1 MVNLK
6 IQRIEPPPG
15 LDNVKPSQFPPGPP
29 EFTPNLDKG
38 RVKLIWLLQC
48 AVLLGFIGVW
58 WKLGLSPWM
67 GATGVGVFSGL
78 CAGLGYLMWREA
90 STPDPLPPGSCLL
103 WHMKAGIWLTFVA
116 ILLVGWAIAIRV
128 NWKESFWPGLVFC
141 SILVVLEILTLPMS
155 RYAITHRAT
164 PWFQFT
170 VGVTLVPVL
179 VAWILATFTSWL
191 NPRLSGSA
199 ASGQSEQTR
208 REELAKRETW
218 AKHRG
223 WRTAGG
229 RPIIIAVAL
238 SGGGYRAA
246 AIHAGLLQA
255 LDESCVP
262 IRYLSTV
269 SGGSIIGAYYA
280 LGYPPTLFRKT
291 LLENRPGLPDDFLS
305 MHWVFLDWFWGK
317 WNSADT
323 YARHFRNVFFES
335 KRLVDTSPAPLLL
348 INATDIEED
357 ADHAREVFYKGRHQ
371 NYPELDHTLLADLV
385 AASGAFPG
393 AFQPKKIRWMPARGP
408 GVPRIRRFV
417 DGGVVENLGVEGLD
431 KFRRLKGGGRPFDEP
446 DLSIISDAS
455 RRSRS
460 DDLPMKVELLQLLS
474 RSQGISYDS
483 LHRFLYKQVK
493 GKRILPIRATQES
506 GMATLRSYEF
516 RSKLTNRRAP
526 PIPGNV
532 VAAEVATYDTL
543 KELTPIQVEKA
554 FWVGHTLGWYYWTRI
569 NAVRER
575 LGGSGV
581 ECPEP

>member
-1 MVNLK
+1 MDNLK

-15 LDNVKPSQFPPGPP
+15 LEDVKPSQFPPGPL
-29 EFTPNLDKG
+29 EFTPNLDRG
-38 RVKLIWLLQC
+38 RVRLIWLLQF
-48 AVLLGFIGVW
+48 AVLLGFLAVWLKFGV
-58 WKLGLSPWM
+58 SPWM
-67 GATGVGVFSGL
+67 GATGVVVFSGL
-78 CAGLGYLMWREA
+78 CGGLGYLMWREA
-90 STPDPLPPGSCLL
+90 STPDPLPPRSCLL
-103 WHMKAGIWLTFVA
+103 WHMKAGIWLTFFA
-116 ILLVGWAIAIRV
+116 IFSVGWAIAIRI
-128 NWKESFWPGLVFC
+128 NWKEFFWPGVIFC
-141 SILVVLEILTLPMS
+141 SILLLLELLTLPLS
-155 RYAITHRAT
+155 RYAIKHRAT

-170 VGVTLVPVL
+170 VGVTLLPVL
-179 VAWILATFTSWL
+179 LAWTLATLASWL

-199 ASGQSEQTR
+199 ASAELEQTR
-208 REELAKRETW
+208 REEIAKRETW
-218 AKHRG
+218 ARHRG
-223 WRTAGG
+223 WKTAGG
-229 RPIIIAVAL
+229 RPMIIAVAL

-255 LDESCVP
+255 LDERCVP
-262 IRYLSTV
+262 TRYLSTV

-280 LGYPPTLFRKT
+280 LGYPPSLFRTKV
-291 LLENRPGLPDDFLS
+291 LNNRPGLPDDLLS
-305 MHWVFLDWFWGK
+305 IHWVFLDWFWRR
-317 WNSADT
+317 WSSADT
-323 YARHFRNVFFES
+323 YARHFRNVFFGS
-335 KRLVDTSPAPLLL
+335 KTLADTTFTPQFL

-357 ADHAREVFYKGRHQ
+357 ADHAREVFYKGRHKGH
-371 NYPELDHTLLADLV
+371 PELDQTLLADLV

-393 AFQPKKIRWMPARGP
+393 AFQPKAIRWVPAKGSGTSQSRH
-408 GVPRIRRFV
+408 FV

-431 KFRRLKGGGRPFDEP
+431 RFGRLKGGGKFSDQP
-446 DLSIISDAS
+446 DVTIISDAS

-460 DDLPMKVELLQLLS
+460 DDLPLKIELLQLLS

-554 FWVGHTLGWYYWTRI
+554 FWVGHTLGWYYWARI

-575 LGGSGV
+575 LGGSGS